1 MGTGSIYTAYRS
13 AIVVALVTGF
23 LLMVPLVAMQFTDEV
38 VWSLADFV
46 VAGALLFGTGLTY
59 ALVAK
64 KRDGI
69 AYRVA
74 IGLALAAA
82 LFLIWVNLAVG
93 VIGTEDDPANLMYL
107 GVLAVGV
114 IGSII
119 ARLQPRGMAR
129 ALLAMAL
136 VQALVAAIALVAGL
150 GSPWSGPIEILG
162 VNGLFVALFV
172 GSALLFRRAARWRAK
187 RRSAG

>member
-1 MGTGSIYTAYRS
+1 MGTGSIHTAYRS

-23 LLMVPLVAMQFTDEV
+23 LLMLPLVAMQFTDEV

-64 KRDGI
+64 GDGI

-82 LFLIWVNLAVG
+82 LFLIWANLAVG
-93 VIGTEDDPANLMYL
+93 LIGTEDDPANLMYL

-187 RRSAG
+187 RRSVG